1 MRAPDNFLINPD
13 TVPDYFAMLNI
24 EDVTDQLQAFY
35 LGKGAAGVK
44 IGDATYVRAGYNRPN
59 GTGTLMTR
67 GEFSLFLDIYGDDL
81 ITEKEWDAIMAENQP
96 EEEMV

>member
-1 MRAPDNFLINPD
+1 MKTPDNFLINPD

-35 LGKGAAGVK
+35 LGKGAAGDK
-44 IGDATYVRAGYNRPN
+44 IGDATYVRVGYNRPD

-81 ITEKEWDAIMAENQP
+81 ITEKEWFAIVAQNQP

>member
-1 MRAPDNFLINPD
+1 MKTPDNFLINPD

-35 LGKGAAGVK
+35 LGKGAAGDK
-44 IGDATYVRAGYNRPN
+44 IGDATYVRVGYNRPD

-81 ITEKEWDAIMAENQP
+81 LTYDQWTDLMAANMP